1 LTLAATIAQD
11 LTAAAFVALGAA
23 IAYHWYRE
31 RGRAQ
36 SKLALALISLGVVA
50 AIGRFQGPGR
60 PSAVVTAF
68 TLVLFVASGYF
79 VLLFR
84 DEFIPL
90 SRAARRAANVLLVAS
105 IAVAVLDATVF
116 ANGDPLVVLALQLEL
131 VTAWAVFT
139 GEPIA
144 RFWIASVQLPA
155 VQKIRLRFLSF
166 GFGVLILLLFVAVLG
181 GAALRTPAAILVTQ
195 LFALAVVPAI
205 YVSFAP
211 PPLLRRIWRMSEE
224 NAVRAAMQDLLIFS
238 PSREVLAERAAF
250 WAARLVGATS
260 GFIVDA
266 NGNVIASSGIERE
279 RAADLAANRVR
290 LQDGAGDIV
299 RVPLHLSD
307 GRGYLA
313 IVGGPYTPVF
323 GSDEVAQLKA
333 YASSVSAGLERARVT
348 ERIAAIEKNKSQ
360 FLNLAS
366 HELRG
371 PITVLRGYVSMLEGG
386 LLGQLNERG
395 RKAAAVM
402 AAKVS
407 EMNELIEEM
416 IESARLEEGGLT
428 LRPVDSDLRDITREA
443 AEMVSPLLD
452 HEHPFVLDLPE
463 RRVGVKVD
471 PERTKTIVA
480 NLLSN
485 AIKYSPQ
492 GGQITCQVRSRA
504 GIAKVAVTDHGL
516 GISREDMVTL
526 FTRFGRV
533 ITPETAHL
541 KGTGLGLFLGRQL
554 ARLQGGD
561 ITVASV
567 AGEGSTFT
575 LQLPA
580 SGALETSPLA
590 PPGKSR
596 GVDEDEALSEADAI

>member
-1 LTLAATIAQD
+1 MTLAATIAQD

-23 IAYHWYRE
+23 IAYQWYRE

-50 AIGRFQGPGR
+50 AIGRLQGPGR

-84 DEFIPL
+84 DELIPL
-90 SRAARRAANVLLVAS
+90 SRTARRAANILLVAS
-105 IAVAVLDATVF
+105 IAVAVLDAAVF

-144 RFWIASVQLPA
+144 RFWIASAQLPA

-266 NGNVIASSGIERE
+266 DGNVIASSGIERE

-323 GSDEVAQLKA
+323 GSEEVAQLKA

-428 LRPVDSDLRDITREA
+428 VRPVDSDLRDITREA

-452 HEHPFVLDLPE
+452 DEHPFVLDLPE
-463 RRVGVKVD
+463 RRVWVKVD

-533 ITPETAHL
+533 ITPETEHL

-567 AGEGSTFT
+567 PGEGSTFT

-580 SGALETSPLA
+580 RGALETSPLA

>member
-1 LTLAATIAQD
+1 MTLAATIAQD

-23 IAYHWYRE
+23 IAYQWYRE

-50 AIGRFQGPGR
+50 AIGRLQGPGR

-84 DEFIPL
+84 DELIPL
-90 SRAARRAANVLLVAS
+90 SRTARRAANVLLVAS
-105 IAVAVLDATVF
+105 IAVAVLDAAVF

-144 RFWIASVQLPA
+144 RFWIASAQLPA

-266 NGNVIASSGIERE
+266 DGNVIASSGIERE

-323 GSDEVAQLKA
+323 GSEEVAQLKA

-428 LRPVDSDLRDITREA
+428 VRPVDSDLRDITREA

-452 HEHPFVLDLPE
+452 DEHPFVLDLPE
-463 RRVGVKVD
+463 RRVWVKVD

-533 ITPETAHL
+533 ITPETEHL

-567 AGEGSTFT
+567 PGEGSTFT

-580 SGALETSPLA
+580 RGALETSPLA